1 MIIIPAIDLRGG
13 RCVRLSQGQASAETV
28 YSENPVKIAKR
39 WYDEGAEM
47 LHIVNLDAALNQ
59 DDTENLK
66 ALEDILYEVNIP
78 VQFGGGVRK
87 IDDVRRLDDLGA
99 TRIVIGTT
107 AIENPALLEHIID
120 EFGSTIVVGIDA
132 REGKVALRGWEKL
145 SDINPV
151 DFAQKVAEMGVER
164 IVYTDI
170 ARDGMLSGINLE
182 ATREIAELS
191 GLKVTASGGVASLDD
206 ISALKEL
213 EASGVDSVIIGKA
226 LYEGVFTLGEALDA
240 AEGYDEDEGEE

>member
-13 RCVRLSQGQASAETV
+13 RCVRLSQGQATAETI
-28 YSENPVKIAKR
+28 YSENPVKVAKR

-47 LHIVNLDAALNQ
+47 LHIVNLDAALGK
-59 DDTENLK
+59 DDAENLK
-66 ALEDILYEVNIP
+66 ALEDILYGVNIP
-78 VQFGGGVRK
+78 VQFGGGVRTVEAARR
-87 IDDVRRLDDLGA
+87 IDELGA

-107 AIENPALLEHIID
+107 AIENPVLLQHIVD
-120 EFGSTIVVGIDA
+120 ELGSTIVVGIDA
-132 REGKVALRGWEKL
+132 REGRIALRGWEKL
-145 SDINPV
+145 SNINAI
-151 DFAQKVAEMGVER
+151 DFALKMAEMGVER

-182 ATREIAELS
+182 ATREIAEAS

-206 ISALKEL
+206 IYALREI
-213 EASGVDSVIIGKA
+213 EAYGVDSVIIGKA

-240 AEGYDEDEGEE
+240 AEGYDEEDEGD

>member
-13 RCVRLSQGQASAETV
+13 RCVRLTQGQASAETV
-28 YSENPVKIAKR
+28 YAENPIKIAKR

-47 LHIVNLDAALNQ
+47 LHIVNLDAALNK

-66 ALEDILYEVNIP
+66 ALERILYEVNIP
-78 VQFGGGVRK
+78 VQFGGGVRTM
-87 IDDVRRLDDLGA
+87 DDVRRIDELGA

-107 AIENPALLEHIID
+107 AIEDPILLQNIID

-145 SDINPV
+145 SNINAI
-151 DFAQKVAEMGVER
+151 DFAQKVAELGVER

-170 ARDGMLSGINLE
+170 LRDGMLSGINLD
-182 ATREIAELS
+182 ATREIAEAS
-191 GLKVTASGGVASLDD
+191 GLHVTASGGVASLDD
-206 ISALKEL
+206 IHALKAL
-213 EASGVDSVIIGKA
+213 ESSGVDSVIVGKA
-226 LYEGVFTLGEALDA
+226 LYEGVFTLEEALDA
-240 AEGYDEDEGEE
+240 AESDESDE